1 MVYEYLSFF
10 APIKHCRNACL
21 VRVGLMQRVNME
33 HEENANV
40 VIFLSSCVWVAS
52 QHTFQYFFRF
62 GGECLVLYICSEME
76 APGQLSKCDPQHNLF
91 SCRMKYKKNIGNCC
105 EASQTRESLKNDDFC
120 LFLFIHIYSTVY
132 IH

>member
-1 MVYEYLSFF
+1 MIMSLFSF
-10 APIKHCRNACL
+10 A
-21 VRVGLMQRVNME
+21 RVCGWPHNTLFN
-33 HEENANV
+33 
-40 VIFLSSCVWVAS
+40 IFLDLG
-52 QHTFQYFFRF
+52 
-62 GGECLVLYICSEME
+62 GGENCECLFLYICSEME
-76 APGQLSKCDPQHNLF
+76 APVQLSKCDPQHNLF

>member
-10 APIKHCRNACL
+10 ALIKHCRNACL

-33 HEENANV
+33 HEENDNV
-40 VIFLSSCVWVAS
+40 VIFLCSCVWVAS

-62 GGECLVLYICSEME
+62 GGEFLVLYICSEME

-91 SCRMKYKKNIGNCC
+91 SCRMKYKKIL
-105 EASQTRESLKNDDFC
+105 EIVARPHKQES
-120 LFLFIHIYSTVY
+120 H
-132 IH
+132 